1 MDDGAL
7 PQPNG
12 AGKTTLIKCIT
23 GAEATRMDD
32 GDVFVAEKSCKTELD
47 NARKFM
53 GVCPQFDALLE
64 DLTAREHLRL
74 FARIRGVPAE
84 QLENAIS
91 HYIAAL
97 DLQEKADMRV
107 GTYSGGNKRKLSVA
121 MSMISNPRA
130 VFLDE

>member
-1 MDDGAL
+1 M
-7 PQPNG
+7 
-12 AGKTTLIKCIT
+12 IKCIT

-74 FARIRGVPAE
+74 FARIRGVPAV
-84 QLENAIS
+84 QLEDAIS

>member
-1 MDDGAL
+1 MDGAL

-64 DLTAREHLRL
+64 DLLGKRATCENKGHTMGK
-74 FARIRGVPAE
+74 IRPGGPSK
-84 QLENAIS
+84 L
-91 HYIAAL
+91 HG
-97 DLQEKADMRV
+97 DV
-107 GTYSGGNKRKLSVA
+107 GAT
-121 MSMISNPRA
+121 P
-130 VFLDE
+130 